1 MAHNQTE
8 TKDLEIK
15 TEWLAYKWKALVIV
29 MLSTFLGTIDVSIVN
44 ISFPIL
50 TRELNA
56 ELTTVVWVTLAYNLT
71 STSLMLILGRI
82 GDMIGRKRIFTTG
95 LLIFSV
101 GLAACAVSLSITQL
115 IFFRVI
121 QALGSAMIVA
131 CGTAIIIESFPENER
146 GKALGLAAVSVSAGF
161 ITGPI
166 LGGILLDWLNWRS
179 IFYVRV
185 PIALLVFVMSFFIL
199 KKDKKEVGRMRLDL
213 IGTVLS
219 SASLAFIMLGV
230 SQARR
235 FGLGSPLIQ
244 ALLGLGILGFVLF
257 LTAERRVK
265 DPVVDLTLFKNSVF
279 TISIA
284 SLACIFLAYPT
295 YTLVM
300 PFYLM
305 QAVGLTPSKVG
316 LVMAVTSMV
325 SIIIG
330 PISGSL
336 SDRFGHVLFAFLG
349 ALLTLIAYS
358 LMLGFEA
365 GTQIITII
373 IVLML
378 FGTGTGLFQAP
389 NNSSIMGTVGPDHLG
404 TASALLA
411 TVRQVGLSLGMA
423 MASTIYA
430 AGKSSTQAGLIEKGL
445 ESAEAARQAIPVAFH
460 HALLFSIVFLLM
472 VVILTV
478 LGRYLREGHERQ
490 A

>member
-15 TEWLAYKWKALVIV
+15 TEWLAYKWKALIIV

-82 GDMIGRKRIFTTG
+82 GDMIGRKRVFTTG
-95 LLIFSV
+95 LLIFTV
-101 GLAACAVSLSITQL
+101 GLAACALSLSITQL

-121 QALGSAMIVA
+121 QALGSTMIVA
-131 CGTAIIIESFPENER
+131 CSMAIIIESFPENER
-146 GKALGLAAVSVSAGF
+146 GKALGLSAVSVSAGF

-166 LGGILLDWLNWRS
+166 LGGVLLDWLNWRS

-199 KKDKKEVGRMRLDL
+199 KKDKKEVGRIRLDL

-257 LTAERRVK
+257 LAAERRVK
-265 DPVVDLTLFKNSVF
+265 DPVVDLALFKNSVF
-279 TISIA
+279 AISIA
-284 SLACIFLAYPT
+284 SLTCIFLAYPT
-295 YTLVM
+295 YMLVM

-305 QAVGLTPSKVG
+305 QSVGLTPSKMG
-316 LVMAVTSMV
+316 LVMAVTAMV
-325 SIIIG
+325 SIIVG

-349 ALLTLIAYS
+349 ALVTLIAYS

-373 IVLML
+373 LVLML
-378 FGTGTGLFQAP
+378 VGMGAGLFQAP
-389 NNSSIMGTVGPDHLG
+389 NNSSIMGAVGPDRLG

-411 TVRQVGLSLGMA
+411 MVRQVGLSLGLA
-423 MASTIYA
+423 VASTIYA
-430 AGKSSTQAGLIEKGL
+430 ASKSSTQAGLIEKGL
-445 ESAEAARQAIPVAFH
+445 ESAEATRQAIPVAFH

-478 LGRYLREGHERQ
+478 LGRYLREGPERQ